1 MGACGLSFT
10 CETKCR
16 HSAFRVKWQVWQL
29 KTILFSIT
37 IQPEMKTIRNI
48 TLLLALTLLAF
59 SCKEKET
66 VKAQLQ
72 IPAAYDGAGFS
83 TNAATQ
89 LAVRQQLAAITD
101 EAKKGRVNGVK
112 LTKTTLDNLFT
123 IGSPSL
129 KSVNTTYFAGKLEG
143 SGGWLDE
150 LAKASGGTYT
160 PSATVAGNGG
170 TFGTGSGS
178 YLFDENGLEMEQI
191 IEKGQFGSVLYKHAT
206 DLVSAPLTP
215 ATADQL
221 VAVFGANPKFPSS
234 SDAVKHP
241 DPDRQMAVYAARR
254 DKNDG
259 TGFYTQMKNNFTKL
273 QAALK
278 AGNDYQ
284 AEQKEAVEAI
294 KLTWEKVNAATIINY
309 CHAVIATMSKTA
321 PTDNEKAA
329 ALHAYGE
336 SVGFTHGWRTIPQAH
351 KKITDAQI
359 DETLVL
365 LNAPANGTPT
375 SYRFITDPVTEL
387 PKLQQVITK
396 LKAIYGFT
404 DQEITDFKT
413 NWVSEQKR

>member
-1 MGACGLSFT
+1 
-10 CETKCR
+10 
-16 HSAFRVKWQVWQL
+16 
-29 KTILFSIT
+29 
-37 IQPEMKTIRNI
+37 MKTIQH
-48 TLLLALTLLAF
+48 TLVLLALTFLTF
-59 SCKEKET
+59 SCKDKEM

-72 IPAAYDGAGFS
+72 IPTAYDGAGFN

-101 EAKKGRVNGVK
+101 EAKKGRVNGVVIAK
-112 LTKTTLDNLFT
+112 PVLDNLFT
-123 IGSPSL
+123 AGNPSL
-129 KSVNTTYFAGKLEG
+129 KSVNTAYYAGKLEG
-143 SGGWLDE
+143 IGGWLDK
-150 LAKASGGTYT
+150 LAKASGSTYV
-160 PSATVAGNGG
+160 PSATIAGSGG

-178 YLFDENGLEMEQI
+178 YLFDENGLEMEQV

-221 VAVFGANPKFPSS
+221 VAIFGANPKFPSS

-259 TGFYTQMKNNFTKL
+259 TGYYTQLKNNFIKL

-284 AEQKEAVEAI
+284 AEQQEAVDAI

-309 CHAVIATMSKTA
+309 CHTVIATMSKTA
-321 PTDNEKAA
+321 PTDNEKAS

-336 SVGFTHGWRTIPQAH
+336 CVGFAHGWRTIAQAH

-359 DETLVL
+359 DETSVL

-375 SYRFITDPVTEL
+375 SYKFITDPATEL
-387 PKLQQVITK
+387 PKLQQVIAK

>member
-1 MGACGLSFT
+1 
-10 CETKCR
+10 
-16 HSAFRVKWQVWQL
+16 
-29 KTILFSIT
+29 
-37 IQPEMKTIRNI
+37 MKTIQH
-48 TLLLALTLLAF
+48 TLVLLALTFLTF
-59 SCKEKET
+59 SCKDKET

-72 IPAAYDGAGFS
+72 IPTAYDGAGFS

-89 LAVRQQLAAITD
+89 LAVRQQLTAITD
-101 EAKKGRVNGVK
+101 EAKKGRVNGVVIAK
-112 LTKTTLDNLFT
+112 PVLDNLFT
-123 IGSPSL
+123 AGNPSL
-129 KSVNTTYFAGKLEG
+129 KSVNTPYYAGKLEG
-143 SGGWLDE
+143 TGGWLDK
-150 LAKASGGTYT
+150 LAKASGGTYV
-160 PSATVAGNGG
+160 PSATIAGSGG
-170 TFGTGSGS
+170 TFGTGTGS
-178 YLFDENGLEMEQI
+178 YLFDENGLEMEQL

-206 DLVSAPLTP
+206 DLVSAPLTS

-221 VAVFGANPKFPSS
+221 VAIFGANPKFPSS

-259 TGFYTQMKNNFTKL
+259 TGYYTQLKNNFIKL

-278 AGNDYQ
+278 AGNEYQ
-284 AEQKEAVEAI
+284 AEQKEAVDAI

-309 CHAVIATMSKTA
+309 CHTVIATMSKTA
-321 PTDNEKAA
+321 PTDNEKAS

-336 SVGFTHGWRTIPQAH
+336 CVGFAHGWRIIAQAH

-375 SYRFITDPVTEL
+375 SYKFITDPATEL
-387 PKLQQVITK
+387 PKLQQVIVK

>member
-1 MGACGLSFT
+1 
-10 CETKCR
+10 
-16 HSAFRVKWQVWQL
+16 
-29 KTILFSIT
+29 
-37 IQPEMKTIRNI
+37 MKTIQH
-48 TLLLALTLLAF
+48 TLVLLALTFLTF
-59 SCKEKET
+59 SCKDKEM

-72 IPAAYDGAGFS
+72 IPTAYDGAGFN

-101 EAKKGRVNGVK
+101 EAKKGRVNGVVIAK
-112 LTKTTLDNLFT
+112 PVLDNLFT
-123 IGSPSL
+123 AGNPSL
-129 KSVNTTYFAGKLEG
+129 KSVNTAYYAGKLEG
-143 SGGWLDE
+143 TGGWLDK
-150 LAKASGGTYT
+150 LAKASGSTYT
-160 PSATVAGNGG
+160 PSATIAGSGG

-178 YLFDENGLEMEQI
+178 YLFDENGLEMEQV

-221 VAVFGANPKFPSS
+221 VAIFGANPKFPSS

-259 TGFYTQMKNNFTKL
+259 TGYYTQLKNNFIKL

-284 AEQKEAVEAI
+284 AEQQEAVDAI

-309 CHAVIATMSKTA
+309 CHTVIATMSKTA
-321 PTDNEKAA
+321 PTDNEKAS

-336 SVGFTHGWRTIPQAH
+336 CVGFAHGWRTIAQAH

-359 DETLVL
+359 DETSVL

-375 SYRFITDPVTEL
+375 SYKFITDPATEL
-387 PKLQQVITK
+387 PKLQQVIAK

-404 DQEITDFKT
+404 DQEITDVKT

>member
-1 MGACGLSFT
+1 
-10 CETKCR
+10 
-16 HSAFRVKWQVWQL
+16 
-29 KTILFSIT
+29 
-37 IQPEMKTIRNI
+37 MKTIQH
-48 TLLLALTLLAF
+48 TLVLLALTFLTF
-59 SCKEKET
+59 SCKDKEM

-72 IPAAYDGAGFS
+72 IPTAYDGAGFN

-101 EAKKGRVNGVK
+101 EAKKGRVNGVVIAK
-112 LTKTTLDNLFT
+112 PVLDNLFT
-123 IGSPSL
+123 AGNPSL
-129 KSVNTTYFAGKLEG
+129 KSVNTAYYAGKLEG
-143 SGGWLDE
+143 IGGWLDK
-150 LAKASGGTYT
+150 LAKASGSTYT
-160 PSATVAGNGG
+160 PSATIAGSGG

-178 YLFDENGLEMEQI
+178 YLFDENGLEMEQV

-221 VAVFGANPKFPSS
+221 VAIFGANPKFPSS

-259 TGFYTQMKNNFTKL
+259 TGYYTQLKNNFIKL

-284 AEQKEAVEAI
+284 AEQQEAVDAI

-309 CHAVIATMSKTA
+309 CHTVIATMSKTA
-321 PTDNEKAA
+321 PTDNEKAS

-336 SVGFTHGWRTIPQAH
+336 CVGFAHGWRTIAQAH

-359 DETLVL
+359 DETSVL

-375 SYRFITDPVTEL
+375 SYKFITDPATEL
-387 PKLQQVITK
+387 PKLQQVIAK